1 MRRAADADVP
11 IDPRPRRCLSSRS
24 TTSRSSTSR
33 VAPVPTSSGWRPAT
47 TRDQLAAFQ
56 TPAFDDR
63 FRSTTYDARGV
74 GATRSSTPPPWDI
87 AEHALDAAALIEQV
101 CTPPVDLVGLSMG
114 SLISV
119 QLAHD
124 RPELVRCAVVMGT
137 CVKKTGFI
145 REWEE
150 AEIAFRRAGQTLPPA
165 FAAAHYAMQYFP
177 AEVLGD
183 DALWDRI
190 TSQVAADFSDRDGEM
205 LAAQWQA
212 CLDYDSSELLP
223 RITRADSRRRLLAG
237 RADPTATCSRRRRA
251 SRRRS
256 LPSARGPRARLR
268 LRAPP
273 GRRQQLHRRDPR
285 GALRAGLVRADQ
297 ECGPFLAGGRTDRPV
312 HRSGFRGRPVL
323 ARRSVRS
330 STAARTS
337 RQTAARR

>member
-1 MRRAADADVP
+1 MPELELDDVT
-11 IDPRPRRCLSSRS
+11 LFYEQ
-24 TTSRSSTSR
+24 
-33 VAPVPTSSGWRPAT
+33 SGDGPDIVW
-47 TRDQLAAFQ
+47 LAAGDNPGSNWRRFQ

-87 AEHALDAAALIEQV
+87 AEHAADVAVLIEQV

-137 CVKKTGFI
+137 CVRKTGFI

-150 AEIAFRRAGQTLPPA
+150 AEIAFRRAGLTLPPA

-183 DALWDRI
+183 DALWDQIR
-190 TSQVAADFSDRDGEM
+190 SQVAADFSDRDGEM

-223 RITRADSRRRLLAG
+223 SITVPIHAVAFSQDVQTPPQRVREVAQLAADGHFHLLEGLGHGSAFGHRPDVVNSCIGAILAQLSAADS
-237 RADPTATCSRRRRA
+237 
-251 SRRRS
+251 
-256 LPSARGPRARLR
+256 
-268 LRAPP
+268 
-273 GRRQQLHRRDPR
+273 
-285 GALRAGLVRADQ
+285 
-297 ECGPFLAGGRTDRPV
+297 
-312 HRSGFRGRPVL
+312 
-323 ARRSVRS
+323 
-330 STAARTS
+330 
-337 RQTAARR
+337 